1 MAAYTT
7 IDDPEAYFQTVLY
20 AGNGSADHAIT
31 LPGDTDMQ
39 PDLVWIKNRD
49 AADAH
54 CLYDAVR
61 GATKHI
67 QANDASGEATDTD
80 TLDSFLSDGFQ
91 VDADNEVNTS
101 GEDYV
106 AWCWKETADAGFDI
120 VSYTGNATNRTI
132 SHSLSAV
139 PHLMIVKNRA
149 SSVNWTVYHHK
160 NTSAPETDRLLLN
173 EPDATGDSDAEWNDT
188 APTSSVFTVGTGN
201 SPNQDGNAIIA
212 YLWSEKQGFSKFG
225 SYVGNGNADGTFIYT
240 GFRPA
245 WILIKQT
252 DASRAWNMYDNK
264 RVLFRAA
271 STGYGFNSGV
281 DMRLY
286 ANTTGDEENYASFDF
301 LSNGFKAK
309 TNNAYLN
316 DGTYVYIAF
325 AESPFVN
332 SNGVPNNAR

>member
-1 MAAYTT
+1 
-7 IDDPEAYFQTVLY
+7 
-20 AGNGSADHAIT
+20 
-31 LPGDTDMQ
+31 
-39 PDLVWIKNRD
+39 
-49 AADAH
+49 
-54 CLYDAVR
+54 
-61 GATKHI
+61 
-67 QANDASGEATDTD
+67 
-80 TLDSFLSDGFQ
+80 
-91 VDADNEVNTS
+91 
-101 GEDYV
+101 
-106 AWCWKETADAGFDI
+106 
-120 VSYTGNATNRTI
+120 
-132 SHSLSAV
+132 
-139 PHLMIVKNRA
+139 MIVKNRA

-271 STGYGFNSGV
+271 STGYGYNSGV